1 MLRTNIINSLIKK
14 NNYQTYLEIGVEN
27 GLCMQSVTCPLKFGV
42 DPNPLKPEFVTHK
55 MTSDEFFSKE
65 SFKFDIIFIDGLHL
79 SEQVDKDI
87 ENSLL
92 NLSEG
97 GSIVLHDTNPVNE
110 EWASRTIRPINW
122 NGDVYCSI
130 IKLKYEYPS
139 IDYFTVNTDFGVTV
153 LHRVKETQKQKIQN
167 LDLTEK
173 LNWNYFEKNR
183 KENLN
188 LISTQDFLN
197 LLKNQ

>member
-1 MLRTNIINSLIKK
+1 MTRTNIINSLIKK
-14 NNYQTYLEIGVEN
+14 NNYQTYLEIGVESGDN
-27 GLCMQSVTCPLKFGV
+27 IRFISCPLKFGV
-42 DPNPLKPEFVTHK
+42 DPDPFRPEFVTHR

-97 GSIVLHDTNPVNE
+97 GSIVLHDSNPIDEIWGN
-110 EWASRTIRPINW
+110 RTVRRQAW

-130 IKLKYEYPS
+130 IKFKYEYPS
-139 IDYFTVNTDFGVTV
+139 INYFTVDTDSGVTV
-153 LHRVKETQKQKIQN
+153 LHRVKEEEKQKVSN

-183 KENLN
+183 KECLN
-188 LISTQDFLN
+188 LISSQEFLN
-197 LLKNQ
+197 LLIN

>member
-1 MLRTNIINSLIKK
+1 MLRTNIINSLAKK
-14 NNYQTYLEIGVEN
+14 HNYQTYLEIGVEN
-27 GLCMQSVTCPLKFGV
+27 GHCMQSIQCPLKFGV

-87 ENSLL
+87 ENSLS

-97 GSIVLHDTNPVNE
+97 GCIVLHDTDPINE
-110 EWASRTIRPINW
+110 EWGNRNIRSINW
-122 NGDVYCSI
+122 NGDVYLSI
-130 IKLKYEYPS
+130 LKLKYEYPD
-139 IDYFTVNTDFGVTV
+139 INYFTVNTDYGVTV
-153 LHRVKETQKQKIQN
+153 LYKVKEEQKNKKKN

-173 LNWNYFEKNR
+173 LTWSYFESNR
-183 KENLN
+183 KDVLN
-188 LISTQDFLN
+188 LISKEEFLN
-197 LLKNQ
+197 LLKI

>member
-1 MLRTNIINSLIKK
+1 MLRSNIINSLAKRH
-14 NNYQTYLEIGVEN
+14 NYQSYLEIGVEN
-27 GLCMQSVTCPLKFGV
+27 GLCMQSIICPLKFGV

-97 GSIVLHDTNPVNE
+97 GCIVLHDTNPINE
-110 EWASRTIRPINW
+110 EWGNRNIRPIKW
-122 NGDVYCSI
+122 NGDVYRSVL
-130 IKLKYEYPS
+130 KFKYEYPD
-139 IDYFTVNTDFGVTV
+139 INYFTVNTDFGVTV
-153 LHRVKETQKQKIQN
+153 LYKINEEQKNKRKN

-173 LNWNYFEKNR
+173 LTWNYFESNR
-183 KENLN
+183 KDVLN
-188 LISTQDFLN
+188 LISKEDFLN
-197 LLKNQ
+197 LLKI